1 MTRFATFALP
11 AALVFAA
18 FGAQASEAYP
28 ATAASAVT
36 ASTTTA
42 GAAVNPADVYFPTT
56 VNRFES
62 SAVTTPSLMK
72 ATTQRD
78 GSVIDLSYVGA

>member
-1 MTRFATFALP
+1 MTRFAKFALP

-28 ATAASAVT
+28 AATAATT
-36 ASTTTA
+36 ATTATA
-42 GAAVNPADVYFPTT
+42 GAAVNPADVYFPST

-62 SAVTTPSLMK
+62 SAATTPSLMK
-72 ATTQRD
+72 ATMQRD
-78 GSVIDLSYVGA
+78 GSAIDLSYVGA

>member
-1 MTRFATFALP
+1 MTRFAKFALP

-28 ATAASAVT
+28 AATAT
-36 ASTTTA
+36 ATTATTATA
-42 GAAVNPADVYFPTT
+42 GAAVNPADVYFPST

-72 ATTQRD
+72 ATMQRD
-78 GSVIDLSYVGA
+78 GSTIDLSYVGA